1 MPEAR
6 FDVFP
11 AVPAPRTSIVHEL
24 LLIRRNFIM
33 YPSFMRVF
41 LVTRWSWTWST
52 GLNVHIEL
60 RVCGV
65 GRQPKRDDSGGRS
78 GSGLGPI
85 LCTLLFNTC
94 LVRYEHRRAS
104 TRLQHAHGSKQ
115 SRSTGNPGPGHNR
128 DHGIHG
134 PGTPGRTQVHAGPV
148 SRANSKPW
156 STWVP
161 GLPGFRL
168 YPGSTT

>member
-6 FDVFP
+6 FDVFQAIP
-11 AVPAPRTSIVHEL
+11 ARRTSIVHDI
-24 LLIRRNFIM
+24 LLIRRSFMM
-33 YPSFMRVF
+33 YPSFNEFMQLS
-41 LVTRWSWTWST
+41 LVTRWPWTCST

-60 RVCGV
+60 RICGV
-65 GRQPKRDDSGGRS
+65 GRQPKRTIPGADLGLVPSFKDLFDAVRTQTSFDSIAEC
-78 GSGLGPI
+78 PWI
-85 LCTLLFNTC
+85 Q
-94 LVRYEHRRAS
+94 A
-104 TRLQHAHGSKQ
+104 
-115 SRSTGNPGPGHNR
+115 SRSTGNPGPGHTR

-134 PGTPGRTQVHAGPV
+134 PGAPGRTQVHAGPV

-156 STWVP
+156 GTWVP